1 MRSQMIR
8 AAFSTL
14 ACPEWKL
21 DRIAQAAADLG
32 FDGVELRTFGFGSTR
47 SACDPALTDPAK
59 TRAIFERE
67 GVDIACLA
75 TSVRLDQPIRPKIFG
90 RTFMFDQDRPV
101 REARR
106 LIDLASAI
114 GAPLMRI
121 YGFEVGPGETRAST
135 TKLILARLAVVLDH
149 ARNRRVRIVLEN
161 GGSYMRAAELKELI
175 DAGRH
180 QLLGAAYALA
190 PGAAAGDTP
199 GEAVQML
206 GGDLQ
211 LARVKD
217 LDAHGRPVPLEQG
230 RLPVADFVIAL
241 GRARYSGWVVYEWD
255 RAWDDSLA
263 GADAALPG
271 VAERL
276 YRWASPTAAPPAA
289 AMA

>member
-1 MRSQMIR
+1 MIR

-21 DRIAQAAADLG
+21 DRIASSAAALG

-47 SACDPALTDPAK
+47 SACDPAMTDPAK
-59 TRAIFERE
+59 TRAIFARE
-67 GVDIACLA
+67 GVRIACLA

-90 RTFMFDQDRPV
+90 RTFLFDQERQV

-106 LIDLASAI
+106 LIDLAGAI

-121 YGFEVGPGETRAST
+121 YGFEVGPGETRASAT
-135 TKLILARLAVVLDH
+135 RLILARLAMVLDH
-149 ARNRRVRIVLEN
+149 ARNRRVRVVLEN
-161 GGSYMRAAELKELI
+161 GGSYARAAELKGLI

-190 PGAAAGDTP
+190 PGVAAGDSP
-199 GEAVQML
+199 QEAVRTL
-206 GGDLQ
+206 GADLE

-217 LDAHGRPVPLEQG
+217 LDDRGRPVPLGQG
-230 RLPVADFVIAL
+230 RTPVAEFAAAL
-241 GRARYSGWVVYEWD
+241 GKTGFGGWVVYEWD
-255 RAWDDSLA
+255 RAWDEALA
-263 GADAALPG
+263 VPDAVLPG
-271 VAERL
+271 VAEWL
-276 YRWASPTAAPPAA
+276 YQWTSPSAAPPAA